1 MNSLHLNPARQNG
14 VALFATL
21 IILLVVTVMA
31 TSSIGVTSLE
41 QTMAVNAQAENM
53 AFQASESVINKA
65 MADESV
71 LLTAIVLAP
80 VWQTVPGLDGE
91 DGPVTSSAAVKHMGT
106 GFVSGFSL
114 GLESGMF
121 GAYRFEIVGTGTVG
135 STNIQVGT
143 TQGVYKVAPSG

>member
-1 MNSLHLNPARQNG
+1 MHSSSLNPVRQSG

-21 IILLVVTVMA
+21 IILLVITVLA

-53 AFQASESVINKA
+53 AFQASESVINQA
-65 MADESV
+65 MADDSV
-71 LLTAIVLAP
+71 LLRAIEIAPDWEPVLGLVGPP
-80 VWQTVPGLDGE
+80 VD
-91 DGPVTSSAAVKHMGT
+91 SSAAVKHMGT